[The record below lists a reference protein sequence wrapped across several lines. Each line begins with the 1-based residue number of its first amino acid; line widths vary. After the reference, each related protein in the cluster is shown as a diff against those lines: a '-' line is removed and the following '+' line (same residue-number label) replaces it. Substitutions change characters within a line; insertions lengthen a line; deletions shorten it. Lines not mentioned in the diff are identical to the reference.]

1 VRRLGARGAFVILGL
16 DMGRSPSPAGAGRSP
31 GKKYLRLSSKQSIRG
46 TLIRTC
52 RTPLAALGMVT
63 MATMLG
69 IMAGTLF
76 PTPRSV
82 NRRDGAGRRRQGGCG
97 RCTFDFPIADYT
109 ATAGWRPRPP
119 FALLGLG

>member
-1 VRRLGARGAFVILGL
+1 MISRRSSARLQRFPLTSDVKESARMNWQLVAAGLLFYAAGVGAFT
-16 DMGRSPSPAGAGRSP
+16 GREPDYFHS
-31 GKKYLRLSSKQSIRG
+31 
-46 TLIRTC
+46 
-52 RTPLAALGMVT
+52 V
-63 MATMLG
+63 ATR
-69 IMAGTLF
+69 